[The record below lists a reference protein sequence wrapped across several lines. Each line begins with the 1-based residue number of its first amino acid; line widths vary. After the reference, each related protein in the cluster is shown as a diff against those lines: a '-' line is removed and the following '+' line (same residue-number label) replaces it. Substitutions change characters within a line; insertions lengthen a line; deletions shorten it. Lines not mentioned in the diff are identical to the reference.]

1 LRRRGDISLNE
12 VLRREDVERAWSGR
26 HEGHQVRE
34 LPAAIGSSLISDVR
48 ADLTSEIVEGVLVLV
63 ITKSLEVAEANQHVE
78 EAETVERLACGE
90 SA

>member
-1 LRRRGDISLNE
+1 MERTSSLRRRGDISLNE

-48 ADLTSEIVEGVLVLV
+48 ADLASEILESDFMLVV
-63 ITKSLEVAEANQHVE
+63 M
-78 EAETVERLACGE
+78 
-90 SA
+90 